1 MAFLRKWGIAL
12 LLVIGIGV
20 MVGYGIYRRKTWKKD
35 HVYVELKAIQTN
47 KGWGY
52 DILTDGKVFIH
63 QDIVPAVA
71 GAGRGFRTKE
81 DALTVGKMVYER
93 VVAGQMP
100 MVSAEEIKAMGISP
114 ADSVQ

>member
-1 MAFLRKWGIAL
+1 M
-12 LLVIGIGV
+12 IGIGV
-20 MVGYGIYRRKTWKKD
+20 VVGYGIYRRKQWKKE

-52 DILTDGKVFIH
+52 DILTDGKIFIH
-63 QDIVPAVA
+63 QDIVPAIA
-71 GAGRGFRTKE
+71 GGAGRGFRTKE
-81 DALTVGKMVYER
+81 DALAVGQKVYER

-100 MVSAEEIKAMGISP
+100 MVSAEEVKAMGIVP